1 MQLGVALRPL
11 GGRGG
16 AEAPLI
22 GPGDWCAT
30 KSNGL
35 HEFLSILNVNKKK
48 QKKIQIR
55 KEEKKVGTPKDET

>member
-1 MQLGVALRPL
+1 MSMQLGVALRPL

-30 KSNGL
+30 KSKR
-35 HEFLSILNVNKKK
+35 SARILVHFEREQKSKKKNKKR
-48 QKKIQIR
+48 R
-55 KEEKKVGTPKDET
+55 KSRHSKG